1 MTAAADFLDL
11 LETPAFKA
19 VHRLL
24 MERGT
29 WVARSEFDALGHL
42 PVPLENA
49 LADVVMLGQAVY
61 QRAAGYRLAQ
71 APVVRQAARELM
83 AHPEEQR
90 WLQMLQVADG
100 VHVGV
105 AVRQAGGDVLMAG
118 LVVPQPEGCDGLQW
132 VPEMAHQVM
141 NSMEVGHGR

>member
-1 MTAAADFLDL
+1 MTAASDFLDL

-71 APVVRQAARELM
+71 APVVRHAARELM
-83 AHPEEQR
+83 ARPAESR
-90 WLQMLQVADG
+90 WLQMLQAGDE

-105 AVRQAGGDVLMAG
+105 AVRRGDAVLMGG
-118 LVVPQPEGCDGLQW
+118 LVVPQVAGSDSVQW
-132 VPEMAHQVM
+132 APEMACRVM
-141 NSMEVGHGR
+141 DSMEVGHGR